1 MNEELILKD
10 IHNSIDAIEYY
21 ITSIEEELIA
31 RQARD
36 EEWVKLTPYKATL
49 NNLKLL
55 IAIYGT

>member
-10 IHNSIDAIEYY
+10 IHNSVDAIEYY
-21 ITSIEEELIA
+21 ITTIEEELID
-31 RQARD
+31 RQAGD

-55 IAIYGT
+55 IAIYG